1 LIYFAEYDTCG
12 HEFWISFHSFDDSLS
27 SILTLY
33 FINPSTIT
41 VSVQVESDL
50 CTFSCSPVIV
60 SPNSIGS
67 CSINSS
73 YEVTVSSFKAIH
85 VTSPF
90 QCIYVQRQ
98 QHNSQYFSI
107 IPILPTDITAQS
119 YHLIS
124 AVNDTDVVIVALNT
138 TVLDITLVSG
148 STVSSTLTTTY
159 EAYYHQFGSDSDI
172 SGTSVVSDNKIALYK
187 KNTFRDSGGTTTGYA
202 LDQVMSDQSAGKQF
216 IIPPVFNNWKCLVL
230 KDSTTVKYGSTTSNY
245 NTGALATSSITTFY
259 EEVTSTLPMI
269 CLAEITTSSS
279 VGLIPYEQ
287 WSSTYSFVLNH
298 GQVVHTLI
306 IVIDSTSK
314 DSLVM
319 EINNTVTA
327 ITGTWESVSHVT
339 GKYDVGRTRADMG
352 KCQSCN
358 R

>member
-1 LIYFAEYDTCG
+1 M
-12 HEFWISFHSFDDSLS
+12 
-27 SILTLY
+27 
-33 FINPSTIT
+33 
-41 VSVQVESDL
+41 
-50 CTFSCSPVIV
+50 
-60 SPNSIGS
+60 
-67 CSINSS
+67 
-73 YEVTVSSFKAIH
+73 
-85 VTSPF
+85 
-90 QCIYVQRQ
+90 
-98 QHNSQYFSI
+98 
-107 IPILPTDITAQS
+107 
-119 YHLIS
+119 
-124 AVNDTDVVIVALNT
+124 
-138 TVLDITLVSG
+138 
-148 STVSSTLTTTY
+148 
-159 EAYYHQFGSDSDI
+159 

-202 LDQVMSDQSAGKQF
+202 LDQVMSDQSAGKRF

-230 KDSTTVKYGSTTSNY
+230 KNSTTVKYGSTTSNY
-245 NTGALATSSITTFY
+245 NTGSLVTSSITTLY

-269 CLAEITTSSS
+269 CLAEITASTS

-287 WSSTYSFVLNH
+287 WSSTYSFVLDH

-319 EINNTVTA
+319 EINNTVTT

-339 GKYDVGRTRADMG
+339 GKYEDGRTRADMG

>member
-1 LIYFAEYDTCG
+1 MIYFAEYDTCG
-12 HEFWISFHSFDDSLS
+12 HEFWIAFHSFDDSSS

-124 AVNDTDVVIVALNT
+124 ALNDTDVVIVASNT
-138 TVLDITLVSG
+138 TVLDITPVSG
-148 STVSSTLTTTY
+148 SSVSSTLTTY
-159 EAYYHQFGSDSDI
+159 QAYYHQFGSDSDM

-202 LDQVMSDQSAGKQF
+202 LDQVMSDHSAGKRF
-216 IIPPVFNNWKCLVL
+216 IMPPVFNKWKCLVL
-230 KDSTTVKYGSTTSNY
+230 KNSTTVKYGSTTSNY
-245 NTGALATSSITTFY
+245 NTGSLVTSSITTLY

-269 CLAEITTSSS
+269 CLAEITASTS

-287 WSSTYSFVLNH
+287 WSSTYSFVLDH

-319 EINNTVTA
+319 EINNTVTT

-339 GKYDVGRTRADMG
+339 GKYEDGRTRADMG